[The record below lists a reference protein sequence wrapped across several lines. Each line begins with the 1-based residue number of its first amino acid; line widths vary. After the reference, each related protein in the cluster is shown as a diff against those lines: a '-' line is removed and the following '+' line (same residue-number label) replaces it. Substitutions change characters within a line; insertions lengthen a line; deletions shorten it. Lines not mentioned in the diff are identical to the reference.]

1 MRKIRTFDPYKITT
15 GREPKIG
22 LNSKLFAQKWD
33 LTGNSSFFSRKEQ
46 FIIGKIKPKPLY
58 VFSISKVMA
67 ISISTSE
74 DILNFSLGSKSHL
87 SLLSGLLY
95 TIALAAYRTH
105 TRRYRYTDDCLA
117 CRADENY
124 LVYLIK

>member
-1 MRKIRTFDPYKITT
+1 MRKIRTFDPYKIAT

-22 LNSKLFAQKWD
+22 LNYKLFAQKWD
-33 LTGNSSFFSRKEQ
+33 LTGNSSLFNQKEQ
-46 FIIGKIKPKPLY
+46 FIIGKIKPKPVY

-87 SLLSGLLY
+87 SGKILLKIQLTCSL
-95 TIALAAYRTH
+95 TRTYFLVH
-105 TRRYRYTDDCLA
+105 P
-117 CRADENY
+117 Y
-124 LVYLIK
+124 LTPSDT